1 LSAAAGQTDEAIAAT
16 VQVGTST
23 VYRTKRRFVEE
34 SLEAALSEDPRPGGK
49 RKLTG
54 SEEALLI
61 AAVCSTPPEGPGA
74 LDAGA
79 LGRGGSGVDPA
90 RAGVTPHHWATTGG
104 KRSQAVA
111 AEDVVRPED

>member
-1 LSAAAGQTDEAIAAT
+1 MNVRYRVDLEECEREELRGLIAGGSQAARRLKRAHILLVSDAGCADEEIART

-34 SLEAALSEDPRPGGK
+34 SLAAALSEEPRPGGK

-61 AAVCSTPPEGPGA
+61 ATACSAPPPG
-74 LDAGA
+74 
-79 LGRGGSGVDPA
+79 RA
-90 RAGVTPHHWATTGG
+90 R
-104 KRSQAVA
+104 
-111 AEDVVRPED
+111 